1 LKIVIALGGNALIS
15 SKEQGKH
22 SEILRNCKNT
32 IEQLKP
38 LLTKNKVIIT
48 HGNGREIGTLVLQ
61 NEKTEQEIPKMPL
74 DILDAETEGQ
84 LGYMIGQTV
93 KNITKKNVVTV
104 LTQVLV
110 DKKDKG
116 FKNPTKFIGPFYTKE
131 KAQKLS
137 KQGYVIK
144 KDSNRGYRRV
154 VASPLPQEI
163 IELPVIEH
171 LLNKHMTVIATGGGG
186 IPVIK
191 EKARLKG
198 VEAVIDKDLASS
210 LLAQKINANLLI
222 IITDVNKVHLNFGE
236 KNQIA
241 LSKLKVSEAKK
252 YQKENQFPP
261 GSMGPKIQAAINF
274 LTKPNR
280 KVIITNIK
288 NIRKALEGKEGTLI
302 TKG

>member
-1 LKIVIALGGNALIS
+1 MKIVIALGGNALIS

-116 FKNPTKFIGPFYTKE
+116 FKNQTKFIGPFYTKE

-252 YQKENQFPP
+252 YMKENQFPA

-280 KVIITNIK
+280 KVIITNIR

>member
-1 LKIVIALGGNALIS
+1 MKIVIALGGNALIS

-236 KNQIA
+236 KNQVA

-252 YQKENQFPP
+252 YMKENQFPA